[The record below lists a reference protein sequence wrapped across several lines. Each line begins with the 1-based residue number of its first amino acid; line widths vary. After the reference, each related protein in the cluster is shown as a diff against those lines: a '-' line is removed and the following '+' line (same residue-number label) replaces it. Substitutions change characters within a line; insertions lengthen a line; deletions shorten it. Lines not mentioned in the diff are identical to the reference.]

1 MNSDKRKIIDEIK
14 DDIKLS
20 VSRLNSIY
28 STPVGEGGM
37 DFLMYNIDNIT
48 FCEDEIEND
57 IDELDIWEEEDE
69 VVKSFFGI
77 SSSIN
82 DISNKK

>member
-37 DFLMYNIDNIT
+37 DFLMDNIDNIT

-69 VVKSFFGI
+69 VVKTFFGTG
-77 SSSIN
+77 SSMNNKSI
-82 DISNKK
+82 KK